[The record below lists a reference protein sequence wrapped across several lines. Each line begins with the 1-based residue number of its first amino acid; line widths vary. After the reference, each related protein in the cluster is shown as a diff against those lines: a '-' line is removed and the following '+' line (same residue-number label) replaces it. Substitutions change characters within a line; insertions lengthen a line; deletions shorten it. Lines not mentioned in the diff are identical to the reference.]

1 MVEGKPPEREEQ
13 EHARPDVAAMEAV
26 ARGMFAGAD
35 PPDPRKRKRGRAREA
50 TPPEAAG

>member
-1 MVEGKPPEREEQ
+1 MISVPRVTT
-13 EHARPDVAAMEAV
+13 AVAAMEAV